1 MRRFGKKKEKD
12 RVNETR
18 MAIPNSGKGS
28 QEEKEVFA
36 FLIAI
41 PSKKDEA
48 APKVPFPERLRRL
61 SLIHNFKNLLKSS
74 KSCTSTFPSQTN
86 LSRCRIM

>member
-1 MRRFGKKKEKD
+1 MGKIEKD

-36 FLIAI
+36 SLIAI

-48 APKVPFPERLRRL
+48 APKHAPKLPFPERLRRL
-61 SLIHNFKNLLKSS
+61 SLIHNFKNFLKSS